1 MFDEM
6 EKTGRTADAAVEQ
19 AWFQAIY
26 QHAAFGISLISPEN
40 LYLGVNPAYERMM
53 GYDAAELV
61 GRPLLA
67 ITHPDD
73 TAVSDDLNRR
83 MDNGD
88 INEFTLDKRYLRRD
102 GSEFFGRLKVSRVDD
117 ENGRILF
124 KLAMVENISE
134 LKQREQALEDS
145 EARLLEAQ
153 QLANVGNW
161 VLNISAGEIS
171 DVHWS
176 AELCRIYGIGENDF
190 PRDFEAHREFIH
202 PDDRDLVSHEWMA
215 AWKAATS
222 YELSHRIVRPSGEI
236 RHIHSRAN
244 FTDSGMESGWRRC
257 VGASIDI
264 TERKHTDDSLLASEA
279 RLAEAQ
285 RIANMGNWEF
295 VAATGTV
302 HWSDECYRI
311 FGQDKD
317 SFSPSHETFLACV
330 HPDDREKVKRVLV
343 PGWRPKGRYSHEHR
357 IVRPDG
363 ETRHLQEWVVP
374 YYDETGAVIR
384 RVGAVQ
390 DITERKQTDQALRK
404 SERQLQQ
411 SIDNV
416 PALIAFIDA
425 DRRYRFANRAY
436 ESWYGKS
443 PVDIIGLTV
452 PEVLGPANAQQIETY
467 IAGALAGERQDY
479 LVSFDTA
486 GGVRREV
493 KGTFMPS
500 KADDGTVLGFHV
512 LAQDVTKEKV
522 AEEALLHA
530 KEMAEDASRAKSN
543 FLATMSHELR
553 TPLNAII
560 GFSEIIAK
568 EILGPVGKPEY
579 LEYAQ
584 DIHNSGGLLLDIIGE
599 ILDYSKLESGKEPL
613 FEETFDVPETVRGC
627 LALVATIADQ
637 GGLKVECDAAASLPP
652 FRADKRKLTQM
663 LSNLLS
669 NAVKFTEAGGCIGVR
684 VRAAPG
690 IGYQFQVYDNG
701 IGIPAEDIPRA
712 LLPFEQVDNSLT
724 RKFPGTGLGLP
735 LCKSFAEMHGGTLEL
750 TSEPGKG
757 TTATLRFPAERV
769 EFG

>member
-6 EKTGRTADAAVEQ
+6 GKTGRPADAAVEQ
-19 AWFQAIY
+19 AWFQAIF
-26 QHAAFGISLISPEN
+26 QHAAFGISLISPDN

-53 GYDAAELV
+53 GYGAAELV
-61 GRPLLA
+61 GRPKLA

-73 TAVSDDLNRR
+73 AEASNDLNRR
-83 MDNGD
+83 MDSGE
-88 INEFTLDKRYLRRD
+88 INEFTLDKRYLRPD
-102 GSEFFGRLKVSRVDD
+102 GSEFFGRLKVSRVND

-134 LKQREQALEDS
+134 LKQREQALHD
-145 EARLLEAQ
+145 
-153 QLANVGNW
+153 
-161 VLNISAGEIS
+161 
-171 DVHWS
+171 
-176 AELCRIYGIGENDF
+176 
-190 PRDFEAHREFIH
+190 
-202 PDDRDLVSHEWMA
+202 
-215 AWKAATS
+215 
-222 YELSHRIVRPSGEI
+222 
-236 RHIHSRAN
+236 
-244 FTDSGMESGWRRC
+244 
-257 VGASIDI
+257 
-264 TERKHTDDSLLASEA
+264 SEA

-295 VAATGTV
+295 VAERGTV

-330 HPDDREKVKRVLV
+330 HPDDRERVKRVLI

-363 ETRHLQEWVVP
+363 EVRHLQEWVVP

-390 DITERKQTDQALRK
+390 DITERKQADQALRK

-411 SIDNV
+411 STDNV
-416 PALIAFIDA
+416 PALIAFIGN
-425 DRRYRFANRAY
+425 DRRYQFANLAY
-436 ESWYGKS
+436 EKWYGLS
-443 PVDIIGLTV
+443 PENIIGRTV
-452 PEVLGPANAQQIETY
+452 TEVLGAANAQQIESY

-486 GGVRREV
+486 GSVRREV
-493 KGTFMPS
+493 KGTFMSS

-512 LAQDVTKEKV
+512 LAQDVTKEKM

-530 KEMAEDASRAKSN
+530 KDMAEDASRAKSN
-543 FLATMSHELR
+543 FLASMSHELR

-613 FEETFDVPETVRGC
+613 LEESLDVPETVRSC
-627 LALVATIADQ
+627 LALVANIADQ
-637 GGLKVECDAAASLPP
+637 GGLKVESDVAASLPP
-652 FRADKRKLTQM
+652 FRADKRKLVQM

-669 NAVKFTEAGGCIGVR
+669 NAIKFTEAGGCIGVR
-684 VRAAPG
+684 VRAAPE
-690 IGYQFQVYDNG
+690 IGYEFQVYDNG
-701 IGIPAEDIPRA
+701 IGIAAEDIARA

-735 LCKSFAEMHGGTLEL
+735 LCKSFAEMHGGTFEL
-750 TSEPGKG
+750 TSAPGKG
-757 TTATLRFPAERV
+757 TTVTLRFPAERAD
-769 EFG
+769 FG